1 MQRLPSMAAK
11 KWVYGT
17 WHEADIGS
25 PGSAVASMTGIEVAA
40 VIQRARPVPASGS
53 TNGRLDDSRLGSWFA
68 VLLLLTHDF
77 LFDLA

>member
-1 MQRLPSMAAK
+1 MAAK

-40 VIQRARPVPASGS
+40 CQASARLRVNQRATGRFEAWIMVWGPASV
-53 TNGRLDDSRLGSWFA
+53 DA
-68 VLLLLTHDF
+68 
-77 LFDLA
+77 